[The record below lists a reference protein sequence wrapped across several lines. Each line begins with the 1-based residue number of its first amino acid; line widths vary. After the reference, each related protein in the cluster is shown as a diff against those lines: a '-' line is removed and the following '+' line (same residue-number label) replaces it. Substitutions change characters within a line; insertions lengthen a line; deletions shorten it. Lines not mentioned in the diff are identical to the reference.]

1 MEKNKFLSLIANI
14 SETAKN
20 DNWQAQYDSDLDC
33 FYWTKI
39 KISKNS
45 TLKQFLDDFS
55 LYINN
60 KGAIEG
66 LVIEYAKY
74 NFLGHHKE
82 FEPLFGAMTE
92 KIDNAVYIVPKNKE
106 DKIQH
111 YLENI
116 ADKVAKETL
125 DAISSNKLSKNSLL
139 AAARG

>member
-33 FYWTKI
+33 FYWTKLN
-39 KISKNS
+39 ISKNS

-74 NFLGHHKE
+74 NFLDHHKE
-82 FEPLFGAMTE
+82 FEPLFGAMT
-92 KIDNAVYIVPKNKE
+92 KKLDDTIFTIPKSKE
-106 DKIQH
+106 GEIQH

-125 DAISSNKLSKNSLL
+125 DAISSNKLSKSNLL

>member
-14 SETAKN
+14 SEIAKN
-20 DNWQAQYDSDLDC
+20 ENWQAQYDADLDC
-33 FYWTKI
+33 FYWAKN

-45 TLKQFLDDFS
+45 TLRQFLDDFS

-74 NFLGHHKE
+74 NFLDHHKE
-82 FEPLFGAMTE
+82 FEPLFGAMTK
-92 KIDNAVYIVPKNKE
+92 KIDDAIYTVPKNKE

-125 DAISSNKLSKNSLL
+125 EAISSDKLS
-139 AAARG
+139 G